1 MINAENA
8 ALTAID
14 IAMELSIHTQE
25 VGRELPAPRAK
36 YIEVFYNFITADTPQ
51 NYDIRVSALRTKISS
66 VKTEMSGEF
75 RTQLNNAHMG
85 LINNLEKQA
94 LGAKKMTSKHEH
106 FDLPNIGINDQQLMP
121 ESVVEHAQRIAN
133 KFEKMSN
140 AILSNNWSLL
150 AAIDQDYVQQKI
162 KASDNDFSASVQN
175 RREKT
180 DAKTNNPPPK
190 GGRPPVVSYE

>member
-25 VGRELPAPRAK
+25 VGRELPMPRAK
-36 YIEVFYNFITADTPQ
+36 YIEAFYNFITADTPQ
-51 NYDIRVSALRTKISS
+51 NYDIRISALRTKISS
-66 VKTEMSGEF
+66 VKTEMSCEF
-75 RTQLNNAHMG
+75 RTQLNNTHMG

-94 LGAKKMTSKHEH
+94 LGAKKISSKHEH

-133 KFEKMSN
+133 KIEKM
-140 AILSNNWSLL
+140 ADAVLSHNWSLL
-150 AAIDQDYVQQKI
+150 AAIDQDYVQQKS
-162 KASDNDFSASVQN
+162 KSSDNDFSASVQN

-180 DAKTNNPPPK
+180 EAKTKITPPRPL
-190 GGRPPVVSYE
+190 PPVMTYE